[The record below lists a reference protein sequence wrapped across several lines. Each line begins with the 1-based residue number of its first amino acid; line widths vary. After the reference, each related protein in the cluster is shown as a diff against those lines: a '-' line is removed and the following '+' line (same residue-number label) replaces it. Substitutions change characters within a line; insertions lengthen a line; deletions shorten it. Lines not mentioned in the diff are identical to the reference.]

1 MGVPAMNDIQEPVTA
16 CDNRSYSGTV
26 IFANAKVILADEIL
40 VAGFVTVTDGRI
52 TAVAEGDH
60 IPDAPGAEV
69 IDCAGDY
76 LMPGMVELHTDNI
89 EKHILP
95 RPGAMWPALAAAI
108 AHDAQIIS
116 AGITTVYDSVA
127 VGAFDEAD
135 VRLKSL
141 KAICDALEEGE
152 RDGVFKAS
160 HRIHLRC
167 EIAFPGLEDLLDPLI
182 GRPLTSLISIMD
194 HTPGQRQF
202 VDESKYVEYYKF
214 KKGFTDAEMTAYMQA
229 RRVDQRLYG
238 ARNRAYAVGLAREH
252 GHALAS
258 HDDATAEHVAEA
270 VRDSMTI
277 AEFPT
282 TVASAKASHESG
294 LAVLMGAPNIVRGG
308 SHSGNIAAV
317 DLARHGY
324 LDIISS
330 DYAPASLIHA
340 AFLLVGQVADLDLP
354 GAIAMVTRNPARSA
368 LLSDRGEIAIGLR
381 GDLLRV
387 RDHRQHPILRGV
399 WREGIRVA

>member
-1 MGVPAMNDIQEPVTA
+1 MNSIHDPVTA
-16 CDNRSYSGTV
+16 CDNRAYSGTV
-26 IFANAKVILADEIL
+26 IFANAKVILVDEIL
-40 VAGFVTVTDGRI
+40 GAGSVTVTDGQI
-52 TAVAEGDH
+52 VTVAEGDH

-108 AHDAQIIS
+108 AHDAQVIS

-135 VRLKSL
+135 VRLKAL
-141 KAICDALEEGE
+141 TAICDALEEGE

-167 EIAFPGLEDLLDPLI
+167 EVAFPGLEDLLDPLI

-214 KKGFTDAEMTAYMQA
+214 KKGFTDAEMAAYVQA
-229 RRVDQRLYG
+229 RRVDQRLHG
-238 ARNRAYAVGLAREH
+238 ARNRTYAVGLAREH

-258 HDDATAEHVAEA
+258 HDDATVEHVAEA

-282 TVASAKASHESG
+282 TIASAKASHESG
-294 LAVLMGAPNIVRGG
+294 LAVLMGA
-308 SHSGNIAAV
+308 IAA
-317 DLARHGY
+317 
-324 LDIISS
+324 
-330 DYAPASLIHA
+330 
-340 AFLLVGQVADLDLP
+340 
-354 GAIAMVTRNPARSA
+354 ARSA
-368 LLSDRGEIAIGLR
+368 RTYDTVMLRVLGASRKQILLLQLAEYGLIAGVLALVALGL
-381 GDLLRV
+381 GSALAWVVITQLFEFDWLPDWGQVLSVLGLGVGLVLAFALGGSLPLLRAKPA
-387 RDHRQHPILRGV
+387 RALR
-399 WREGIRVA
+399 EL